1 MKKLNVVLSVCL
13 MLLFFTNVK
22 AQATSDNAL
31 EGKARGAAHEC
42 LQGYNSGSFEI
53 TTSTEVTGI
62 CFVEGFLYRVSIYVG
77 PKCNGTGPCPAFPT
91 VLAATVDFGCGGEV
105 FGVTCYDPGF
115 K

>member
-13 MLLFFTNVK
+13 MLLFLTNVK

-42 LQGYNSGSFEI
+42 LQAYTGGVYEI
-53 TTSTEVTGI
+53 TSTTEVTGI
-62 CFVEGFLYRVSIYVG
+62 CFVQGFTYRVSFYAG

-91 VLAATVDFGCGGEV
+91 RLVATVDFGCAGEV
-105 FGVTCYDPGF
+105 FGVTCY
-115 K
+115 